1 MSQQDIFNLL
11 QRKRKPL
18 CVKDISRELGISKTA
33 ISKSTRN
40 MVNFNLINVE
50 VIRKGK
56 HKQRTP
62 YFKLF

>member
-11 QRKRKPL
+11 QRKRTPL
-18 CVKDISRELGISKTA
+18 CTKEISKELGLSYRAVSRSAGKMA
-33 ISKSTRN
+33 DFK
-40 MVNFNLINVE
+40 LINVE
-50 VIRKGK
+50 IIKKGK

>member
-18 CVKDISRELGISKTA
+18 CVRDISKELGISKNSVSRSA
-33 ISKSTRN
+33 
-40 MVNFNLINVE
+40 MQMANFKIINIE
-50 VIRKGK
+50 TIKKGK
-56 HKQRTP
+56 FKQRTP